1 MRCKDPSQQSVS
13 GAARKNSSKATLTRC
28 SYASSLAVP
37 TTYTNSMAT
46 PAADHVRPSATTGL
60 PYRFPPGFQRNLLW
74 FAFRRFRPANP
85 ILLFQHLADD
95 YGDIAHY
102 KIGWNHIVFLNHPD
116 YIREVLVV
124 QNDNFVK
131 ERTVRRTKML
141 LGEGMITSEGTQHR
155 TQRQAAQPAF
165 HRQRI
170 PEYAAAMVREAA
182 LMRDS
187 WRDGEQR
194 DIATDMMHL
203 TLRVVAETLFATD
216 LREEATELAGAI
228 NRIMSLYNF
237 LVMLPAA
244 EWLVHIRPPGL
255 AAFLRARKR
264 IDAVVYRMI
273 AAHRRQNRN
282 SGSLLDLMIAASP
295 DQSAASEQ
303 SLRDQV
309 ITIFLAGYE
318 TVANALS
325 WTWYLLSQNPEC
337 ESLFH
342 EEIDRELQG
351 RLPTF
356 DDVPRLRYVE
366 MVLAESMRL
375 YPPAWAMGR
384 FARNDFHLGEYSL
397 PAKTTVLISQFVS
410 HRDARY
416 FPDPL
421 RFDPE
426 RFTPDAKLRRPKFT
440 YFPFGAGVRQCIG
453 ESFAWMEGVLL
464 LATLAQKWKLRLL
477 PGHRVEPE
485 PLITLRPKYGM
496 KMFVEQRTPFDKL
509 RAGSR
514 PLRGA

>member
-1 MRCKDPSQQSVS
+1 
-13 GAARKNSSKATLTRC
+13 
-28 SYASSLAVP
+28 
-37 TTYTNSMAT
+37 MAT
-46 PAADHVRPSATTGL
+46 AASNDVSKRPGVLPA
-60 PYRFPPGFQRNLLW
+60 YRFPPGLQGNLLW
-74 FAFRRFRPANP
+74 FALRKLRPANP
-85 ILLFQHLADD
+85 IVLFQQLARD

-102 KIGWNHIVFLNHPD
+102 RIGWHHIVFLNHPD

-124 QNDNFVK
+124 QNDNFIK
-131 ERTVRRTKML
+131 ERTVRRSKML
-141 LGEGMITSEGTQHR
+141 LGEGMITSEGVQHR
-155 TQRQAAQPAF
+155 TQRQVAQPAF

-170 PEYAAAMVREAA
+170 PEYANTIVREAA
-182 LMRDS
+182 RRRDC

-194 DIATDMMHL
+194 DIAIDMMHL
-203 TLRVVAETLFATD
+203 TLNVVAGTLFATD
-216 LREEATELAGAI
+216 LREEVDELADAI
-228 NRIMSLYNF
+228 NRIMGLYNF

-244 EWLVHIRPPGL
+244 EWLVHVRPPGL
-255 AAFLRARKR
+255 AAFVRARRR

-273 AAHRRQNRN
+273 AAHRERHSD
-282 SGSLLDLMIAASP
+282 SGSLLDMMIAASP

-337 ESLFH
+337 ERRFH
-342 EEIDRELQG
+342 DEIDRELQG

-384 FARNDFHLGEYSL
+384 YARADFQLGEYFL
-397 PAKTTVLISQFVS
+397 PAKTTVLMSQFVT
-410 HRDARY
+410 HRDERF

-426 RFTPDAKLRRPKFT
+426 RFTPEAKARRTRLT
-440 YFPFGAGVRQCIG
+440 YFPFGAGIRQCIG
-453 ESFAWMEGVLL
+453 ESFAWMQGVLL
-464 LATLAQKWKLRLL
+464 LATLAQNWKLRLV
-477 PGHRVEPE
+477 PGHTVEPE
-485 PLITLRPKYGM
+485 PLITLRPMFGM
-496 KMFVEQRTPFDKL
+496 RMLVERRRTMS
-509 RAGSR
+509 GEQ
-514 PLRGA
+514 

>member
-1 MRCKDPSQQSVS
+1 
-13 GAARKNSSKATLTRC
+13 
-28 SYASSLAVP
+28 
-37 TTYTNSMAT
+37 
-46 PAADHVRPSATTGL
+46 
-60 PYRFPPGFQRNLLW
+60 
-74 FAFRRFRPANP
+74 
-85 ILLFQHLADD
+85 
-95 YGDIAHY
+95 
-102 KIGWNHIVFLNHPD
+102 
-116 YIREVLVV
+116 V
-124 QNDNFVK
+124 QNDNFIK
-131 ERTVRRTKML
+131 ERTVQRTKML
-141 LGEGMITSEGTQHR
+141 LGEGMITSEGAQHR
-155 TQRQAAQPAF
+155 AQRQVAQPAF

-170 PEYAAAMVREAA
+170 PEYAGIIVRETARA
-182 LMRDS
+182 RDH

-194 DIATDMMHL
+194 DIATDMMQL
-203 TLRVVAETLFATD
+203 TLNVVAQTLFATD
-216 LREEATELAGAI
+216 LTEESGEEVEELASAI
-228 NRIMSLYNF
+228 NRIMGLYNF

-244 EWLVHIRPPGL
+244 EWLVHLRPPGL
-255 AAFLRARKR
+255 AAFVRARKR

-273 AAHRRQNRN
+273 AAHRQRGAHG
-282 SGSLLDLMIAASP
+282 GSLLDMMLAASP
-295 DQSAASEQ
+295 DQSPVSEQ

-325 WTWYLLSQNPEC
+325 WTWYLLSQNPER
-337 ESLFH
+337 ERRFH

-356 DDVPRLRYVE
+356 DDIPRLRYAE

-384 FARNDFHLGEYSL
+384 YAREDFQLGDFFL
-397 PAKTTVLISQFVS
+397 PAKTTVLMSQFIT
-410 HRDARY
+410 HRDPRF

-426 RFTPDAKLRRPKFT
+426 RFTLEARSRRTKLT

-464 LATLAQKWKLRLL
+464 LTTLAQKWKLRLV

-496 KMFVEQRTPFDKL
+496 KMLVEPRMPSF
-509 RAGSR
+509 AG
-514 PLRGA
+514 A

>member
-1 MRCKDPSQQSVS
+1 MAT
-13 GAARKNSSKATLTRC
+13 AARNG
-28 SYASSLAVP
+28 VP
-37 TTYTNSMAT
+37 NNDLPG
-46 PAADHVRPSATTGL
+46 PAA
-60 PYRFPPGFQRNLLW
+60 YRYPPGFQRNLLW

-85 ILLFQHLADD
+85 ILLFQHLAQE

-102 KIGWNHIVFLNHPD
+102 KIGWHHIVFLNHPD

-124 QNDNFVK
+124 QNDNFIK
-131 ERTVRRTKML
+131 ERTVQRTKML
-141 LGEGMITSEGTQHR
+141 LGEGMITAEGAQHR
-155 TQRQAAQPAF
+155 TQRQVAQPAF
-165 HRQRI
+165 HRQHI
-170 PEYAAAMVREAA
+170 PEYAGIMVEEAVQV
-182 LMRDS
+182 RDRWHS
-187 WRDGEQR
+187 GEQR
-194 DIATDMMHL
+194 DIAIDMMHL
-203 TLRVVAETLFATD
+203 TLNVVARTLFATD
-216 LREEATELAGAI
+216 LRAEAGREVDELADAI
-228 NRIMSLYNF
+228 NRIMGLYTF

-244 EWLVHIRPPGL
+244 EWLVHMRPPGL
-255 AAFLRARKR
+255 AAFVRARKR

-273 AAHRRQNRN
+273 AAHRQHGPHG
-282 SGSLLDLMIAASP
+282 GSLLDLMLAASP
-295 DQSAASEQ
+295 DQTVASEQ

-337 ESLFH
+337 ERRFH
-342 EEIDRELQG
+342 EEIDRELQE
-351 RLPTF
+351 RVPTF

-384 FARNDFHLGEYSL
+384 YARADFHLGEFFL
-397 PAKTTVLISQFVS
+397 PAKTTVLMSQFIA
-410 HRDARY
+410 HRDPRF

-426 RFTPDAKLRRPKFT
+426 RFTPEAKLRRTKLT

-464 LATLAQKWKLRLL
+464 LATIAQKWKLLL
-477 PGHRVEPE
+477 VPGHSVEPE

-496 KMFVEQRTPFDKL
+496 RMQLE
-509 RAGSR
+509 A
-514 PLRGA
+514 RGQKEILA

>member
-1 MRCKDPSQQSVS
+1 MAT
-13 GAARKNSSKATLTRC
+13 AARND
-28 SYASSLAVP
+28 VP
-37 TTYTNSMAT
+37 RNDVPRNVLSG
-46 PAADHVRPSATTGL
+46 PA

-85 ILLFQHLADD
+85 IHLFQHLAEE

-124 QNDNFVK
+124 QNDNFIK
-131 ERTVRRTKML
+131 ERTVQRTKML
-141 LGEGMITSEGTQHR
+141 LGGEGMITSEGAQHR
-155 TQRQAAQPAF
+155 TQRQVAQPAF

-170 PEYAAAMVREAA
+170 PEYARAMVQEAA
-182 LMRDS
+182 RV
-187 WRDGEQR
+187 RDGWRPSEQR
-194 DIATDMMHL
+194 DIAIDMMHL
-203 TLRVVAETLFATD
+203 TLNVVAQTLFATD
-216 LREEATELAGAI
+216 LRGEVDELADAI
-228 NRIMSLYNF
+228 NRIMGLYNF

-244 EWLVHIRPPGL
+244 EWLVHVRPPGL

-273 AAHRRQNRN
+273 AAHRQR
-282 SGSLLDLMIAASP
+282 SSHGSSLLDLMLAASP
-295 DQSAASEQ
+295 NHDAASEQ
-303 SLRDQV
+303 TLRDQV

-337 ESLFH
+337 ERRLH
-342 EEIDRELQG
+342 DEIDRELQG
-351 RLPTF
+351 RLPTYE
-356 DDVPRLRYVE
+356 DVPRLRYVE
-366 MVLAESMRL
+366 MMLAESMRL

-384 FARNDFHLGEYSL
+384 HARADFRLGEFLL
-397 PAKTTVLISQFVS
+397 PAKTTVLMSQFIT
-410 HRDARY
+410 HRDARF

-426 RFTPDAKLRRPKFT
+426 RFTPEAKARRTKLT

-464 LATLAQKWKLRLL
+464 LATLAQKWKLRLV
-477 PGHRVEPE
+477 PGHPVEPE
-485 PLITLRPKYGM
+485 PLITLRPKFGM
-496 KMFVEQRTPFDKL
+496 RMQLEARDQAR
-509 RAGSR
+509 RS
-514 PLRGA
+514 